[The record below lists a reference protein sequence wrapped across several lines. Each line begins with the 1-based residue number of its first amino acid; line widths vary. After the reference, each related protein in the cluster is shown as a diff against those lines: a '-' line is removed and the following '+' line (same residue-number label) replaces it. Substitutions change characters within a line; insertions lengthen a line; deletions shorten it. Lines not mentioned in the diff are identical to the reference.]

1 MQHQGTIPETLVA
14 SFAFNKSL
22 QGAKLQW
29 RFNERFT
36 DSGWAT
42 AFIGAEILAQQER
55 AETRYAAAAGQMRSA
70 IDAQTQASAEQARL
84 LRQTIADSSE
94 VVRRGLAE
102 ASAATRKNTDAVE
115 HLSSQVAYLGWL
127 QAEQNATLRQ
137 IFELLREGRANECR
151 QLVEQGERN
160 FRAGYVAEAEER
172 YRLALSFDNTDYV
185 VHQNLGLT
193 YVRLGRVDEA
203 LHHFEKALAFPP
215 RTANAQ
221 RGFFVARAATHIARL
236 LYARSDYVGAA
247 AKLVTALASE
257 PANAKNWYDLAVML
271 AYQRDGR
278 KAADAIARAITV
290 DPVLAGQAL
299 ADPELEPVRPHVEDV
314 VHRKTADSFRALEA
328 DAIRMQEHARRATE
342 LVSRIGISITVPPV
356 TEVVQRAHEHRTYSA
371 VREASSA
378 IRRDEE
384 ALRIRVL
391 GAVQQSRSVLDA
403 AAQADA
409 EKSQAAYDR
418 FGITGE
424 THAALRATAG
434 ARPNVLPQIVAWLVG
449 AIGGT
454 VLGSALGG
462 SHTVIGGM
470 LGFAFGQLGML
481 LLYQVLVLGRRRA
494 ANATLS
500 RDAGTRRD
508 WWTRRQAEDAERVR
522 GRAAI
527 VAELLQ
533 LAQQMGTSALAEG
546 VQDR

>member
-1 MQHQGTIPETLVA
+1 MQHHGTIPETLFA

-36 DSGWAT
+36 DSRWAT
-42 AFIGAEILAQQER
+42 AYVGAEILAQQER
-55 AETRYAAAAGQMRSA
+55 AERRYTAASGQIRGA
-70 IDAQTQASAEQARL
+70 IDAQTRASAEQTRV

-94 VVRRGLAE
+94 VVRRGLE
-102 ASAATRKNTDAVE
+102 DVNAATRKNTDAIE

-160 FRAGYVAEAEER
+160 FRSGYIAEAEER

-193 YVRLGRVDEA
+193 YVHLGRTDEA

-236 LYARSDYVGAA
+236 LYAREDYAGAA
-247 AKLVTALASE
+247 AKLATALAAE

-271 AYQRDGR
+271 AYQRDGIT
-278 KAADAIARAITV
+278 AADAIERAIAF

-299 ADPELEPVRPHVEDV
+299 ADPELEPVRSHVEAV
-314 VHRKTADSFRALEA
+314 VLRKTDDALRRLDADVARLKEGGQRALGLA
-328 DAIRMQEHARRATE
+328 
-342 LVSRIGISITVPPV
+342 SRIGISIAAPPAPV
-356 TEVVQRAHEHRTYSA
+356 AVVVAKRRGTYLA
-371 VREASSA
+371 ACEASST
-378 IRRDEE
+378 IRREE
-384 ALRIRVL
+384 DALRIRVL
-391 GAVQQSRSVLDA
+391 GAVQQSRSMLDA

-409 EKSQAAYDR
+409 EMSQAEYHR
-418 FGITGE
+418 VGITGE
-424 THAALRATAG
+424 AHAAIARSAG
-434 ARPNVLPQIVAWLVG
+434 AGPNVLLQILAWLVG
-449 AIGGT
+449 AIGGAI
-454 VLGSALGG
+454 LGSVLGG
-462 SHTVIGGM
+462 SHPVIGGM
-470 LGFAFGQLGML
+470 LGFAFGQLGAL
-481 LLYQVLVLGRRRA
+481 LLYRAIVAGKRRT
-494 ANATLS
+494 ANDALS
-500 RDAGTRRD
+500 RDTRARRD
-508 WWTRRQAEDAERVR
+508 WWARRQAEDAERAR

-527 VAELLQ
+527 VAELSQ
-533 LAQQMGTSALAEG
+533 LAQEMATTARAG
-546 VQDR
+546 